1 MFVYVLTFILISS
14 LLHLCSN
21 NNVDLFQLSQYD
33 NNNLI
38 LNANTS
44 TIHNMSSMYNNIM
57 YFYYIPSCPH
67 CKTALPL
74 FHQASK
80 YEIASSFMFITIN
93 CKHSKHFCK
102 SSNIT
107 SYPTITV
114 YYNNTYINAEP
125 STDIRNILTFISKL
139 TSSPFKNITS
149 SSFNKVSYPFIT
161 TSPLNQIQQ
170 CIVNSPSYYEL
181 NMFYEYNLIHTN
193 AINNESISIQVNPQT
208 IYIEKYNNNCEQII
222 SFLHKHKYSTIKQI
236 DSNYLNL
243 LRTNHKMVLILFL
256 TLPQVNTYYNN
267 ITTIALMNNH
277 IVFSYVIM
285 NDMHNDKG
293 IEYLIKYFNVKEH
306 KVPSFVIYDF
316 NKNEYAFISGKEML
330 NINDIHYKINITSIN
345 NIKFYTG
352 EPIHDFFYRLGFGKG
367 VITKKVFQ
375 GIILSLIIF
384 FVLLLLFLTLCCH
397 DNDAEQKEK
406 HD

>member
-1 MFVYVLTFILISS
+1 MFVYLLTFILSSS

-38 LNANTS
+38 NDLNTS
-44 TIHNMSSMYNNIM
+44 NIHNISSMYDNIM

-74 FHQASK
+74 FQQASK
-80 YEIASSFMFITIN
+80 YQIASSFLFVTIN

-102 SSNIT
+102 TSNIT
-107 SYPTITV
+107 SFPTITV

-149 SSFNKVSYPFIT
+149 FPTTFNKAIHPLIT

-170 CIVNSPSYYEL
+170 CIVNSSSYYEL
-181 NMFYEYNLIHTN
+181 NMFYEYALIYTN
-193 AINNESISIQVNPQT
+193 TINNESISIQVNPQT
-208 IYIEKYNNNCEQII
+208 IYTEKYVNNCEQII
-222 SFLHKHKYSTIKQI
+222 SFLHTHKYSTLRQI

-243 LRTNHKMVLILFL
+243 IRTNHKMVLILFL
-256 TLPQVNTYYNN
+256 TLPQVNMYYNN
-267 ITTIALMNNH
+267 ITNIALMNKH

-285 NDMHNDKG
+285 NDIYNDKG

-306 KVPSFVIYDF
+306 EVPSFVIYDF
-316 NKNEYAFISGKEML
+316 NKNEYAFISGKDML
-330 NINDIHYKINITSIN
+330 SITDLQYKINITSIN
-345 NIKFYTG
+345 HIKFYTG
-352 EPIHDFFYRLGFGKG
+352 EPIHDFFYKIGFGKG
-367 VITKKVFQ
+367 VINKRVFQ
-375 GIILSLIIF
+375 TVILSLIIS
-384 FVLLLLFLTLCCH
+384 FLRSSISHLNNTV
-397 DNDAEQKEK
+397 
-406 HD
+406 